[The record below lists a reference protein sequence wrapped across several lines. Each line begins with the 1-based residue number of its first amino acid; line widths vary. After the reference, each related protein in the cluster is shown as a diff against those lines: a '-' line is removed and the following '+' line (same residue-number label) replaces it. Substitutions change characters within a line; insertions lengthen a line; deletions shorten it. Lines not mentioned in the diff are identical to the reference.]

1 MRRFFYFFSVLI
13 SSLFVSSCVEEF
25 DDSAIWDELEGL
37 KTRITA
43 LEEKVADNVSALQSM
58 VSLGSI
64 ASYDYNAETG
74 KGVITLVDGK
84 TITIDQTMKGYSLI
98 TVTRG
103 DDGVWYWAISKDGV
117 STPLVVN
124 GNKVPVSVT
133 PALKISDEN
142 EWLISVDGGVTWIN
156 TGIEYGGAPA
166 EDESGDSE
174 KDDSDVTEVVFFK
187 KAEKN
192 GEYLILTL
200 SDDTVIEVAIA
211 GTSEFS
217 AVSETLYFSRV
228 SMRKS
233 VELKMVNVS
242 AYTITE
248 VPEGWKANIE
258 GDYLNV
264 TSPENF
270 TSFPKS
276 GTVKALA
283 VYENGLP
290 AILSLDVAHE
300 PMVSLKYVNGIVA
313 VTLSEETGEDF
324 NGYVLTAWEKT
335 AYSDARAIE
344 WLNSNAASHDIKVG
358 TAEYDLSEIVGSDF
372 DPAKDYIVMAAPYL
386 PVTQVTDGT
395 MVYEISDIQYI
406 TCRPSASWKFTNV
419 GYDRATLKAVMEDEE
434 YYGGFSEL
442 TYWTDYGLDNILEAI
457 NKYQRLVPSTAS
469 SYNGP
474 ANGFPDGQI
483 SDNLNPD
490 TEYLVWY
497 LPVNKSGKYT
507 EADFVTYEF
516 KTTDVTADA
525 SIPAPVFNIQNVTVS
540 GFTANITPA
549 YGTYKT
555 YAAIVKSS
563 VIPETDEEIVRY
575 LIDLNKY
582 SVGNNVNT
590 VSSTS
595 FSSEDDVY
603 LLAVSVSEVG
613 GYGDVVKEQV
623 ELQTFTFTDDL
634 GIEVTDVDYGLG
646 TVTLTM
652 TFEGNPQMVTYFA
665 ATYTFYTDD
674 VLQRMMALGQ
684 YGGAVNENI
693 SSSSM
698 KVELNELELGKEH
711 TFYAI
716 VSGSDYEFSKLYK
729 MTFIPTTG
737 VDYINYTTTDYD
749 YGMPVLSGSMSGTT
763 LTLDVNKPS
772 QCTKYWLFKGNYEYF
787 EDDIWLDSDKLVAKQ
802 YEGVT
807 EHTTSETGLV
817 YNYMN
822 DTSRI
827 YMVWL
832 DDQDRYHAIYEYNPQ
847 AK

>member
-1 MRRFFYFFSVLI
+1 MRKFFYFFSVLI

-264 TSPENF
+264 TSPDNF
-270 TSFPKS
+270 TTFPKS
-276 GTVKALA
+276 GTIKALA

-290 AILSLDVAHE
+290 AILSLEVAHE
-300 PMVSLKYVNGIVA
+300 PMVSLKYVNGKVVA
-313 VTLSEETGEDF
+313 TLSENTGDDF
-324 NGYVLTAWEKT
+324 NGYLLKSWKKTEYTDEAAVAWFNNEAANLTQSVNEVSGEYELA
-335 AYSDARAIE
+335 AIIE
-344 WLNSNAASHDIKVG
+344 
-358 TAEYDLSEIVGSDF
+358 DLDVDL
-372 DPAKDYIVMAAPYL
+372 DYIIVAVPYL
-386 PVTQVTDGT
+386 PGT
-395 MVYEISDIQYI
+395 MTYEASDIQKI
-406 TCRPSASWKFTNV
+406 SCKSSAGWNFT
-419 GYDRATLKAVMEDEE
+419 DIRFDSAMLTAVLEDDE
-434 YYGGFSEL
+434 YFGGFTEMAFWTERDCPNIIESLGYGQL
-442 TYWTDYGLDNILEAI
+442 TPYTI
-457 NKYQRLVPSTAS
+457 PSYS
-469 SYNGP
+469 GP

-483 SDNLNPD
+483 SSKINPA
-490 TEYLVWY
+490 TEYVVWY
-497 LPVNKSGKYT
+497 LPVKSEGSYT
-507 EADFVTYEF
+507 EDDFVLYTF
-516 KTTDVTADA
+516 TTPDVAADA
-525 SIPAPVFNIQNVTVS
+525 SIAAPTVNVKDITVA
-540 GFTANITPA
+540 GFSADVTPA
-549 YGTYKT
+549 SGTYRT
-555 YAAIVKSS
+555 YAAAVKSTVLPATDVEIVK
-563 VIPETDEEIVRY
+563 Y
-575 LIDLNKY
+575 LIQSGKY
-582 SVGNNVNT
+582 SEGNNVNT
-590 VSSTS
+590 VTTGSY
-595 FSSEDDVY
+595 SSEDELY
-603 LLAVSVSEVG
+603 LVAVSLSDAG
-613 GYGDVVKEQV
+613 GYGTILKQQV
-623 ELQTFTFTDDL
+623 ELPEPIFTDNLSVKVDNCESYL
-634 GIEVTDVDYGLG
+634 GEVTLSVSF
-646 TVTLTM
+646 T
-652 TFEGNPQMVTYFA
+652 GNPSTITYFA
-665 ATYTFYTDD
+665 ESFVFHSDEQ
-674 VLQRMMALGQ
+674 LQQFLALGQ
-684 YGGAVNENI
+684 YNAITESVSSLGGKI
-693 SSSSM
+693 T
-698 KVELNELELGKEH
+698 LTGLEIGALY
-711 TFYAI
+711 TFYA
-716 VSGSDYEFSKLYK
+716 VVHDSGSNYSKLYK
-729 MTFIPTTG
+729 YEFTPTCG
-737 VDYINYTTTDYD
+737 IDYVLKTNADYS
-749 YGMPVLSGSMSGTT
+749 YGKPQLSGSRKSSGNFYT
-763 LTLDVNKPS
+763 LTLNVTKPDT
-772 QCTKYWLFKGNYEYF
+772 CTKYWLFKGSSEYF
-787 EDDIWLDSDKLVAKQ
+787 ANDAWSDSDKLVAKQ
-802 YEGVT
+802 YGEVT

-817 YNYMN
+817 YEFMN
-822 DTSRI
+822 EDSRI

-832 DDQDRYHAIYEYNPQ
+832 DDKGRYHAISEYRP
-847 AK
+847 